1 MKLKGRKKFHFLLK
15 FNIAEYDSASHVCH
29 TTFDT
34 SEQEGKLGAL
44 TRLCQSRALQSSE
57 INGPGKAEASDRD
70 GSHSTTCPSSG
81 INHSHVWP
89 GRQS

>member
-15 FNIAEYDSASHVCH
+15 FNIAEYDSVSHVCH
-29 TTFDT
+29 TTFNT
-34 SEQEGKLGAL
+34 YEQEGKLGAL

-57 INGPGKAEASDRD
+57 INDPGKAEASDRD